1 MAAGIHCAP
10 LQGHTDEMWGLAVHP
25 WKPHFLTCG
34 YDRHVCLWD
43 SSTHQLIWAKSME
56 VCLANSALWRQL
68 LGERG
73 TQILTS

>member
-1 MAAGIHCAP
+1 MTGATDCAP
-10 LQGHTDEMWGLAVHP
+10 LQGHTDEMWGLAAHP

-56 VCLANSALWRQL
+56 VGMVNGALWRQL
-68 LGERG
+68 MGEG
-73 TQILTS
+73 GMQILTF

>member
-1 MAAGIHCAP
+1 MAGGTHCAP

-34 YDRHVCLWD
+34 YDRHVCMWD
-43 SSTHQLIWAKSME
+43 SSMHQLIWAKSME